1 MAFLGGLFSKFYL
14 LAGATILLGYV
25 VVETGG
31 YVFSGTDRRPSLSS
45 GGSSS
50 SSGGR
55 RGGGGVFFFGS
66 GYRGGK

>member
-14 LAGATILLGYV
+14 VVGATVLLGYL

-31 YVFSGTDRRPSLSS
+31 YVFSGTDSRPSLSS
-45 GGSSS
+45 GRSSS
-50 SSGGR
+50 SSGR